1 MRYEQMNGILVKKNQ
16 VMLNTFFAI
25 ICAIFISKTSFAEP
39 ANLTRLTEEI
49 QVYHNSGAYQKELTA
64 TLDRAHHFVV
74 NRVNLNNHHT
84 HPKKLAIVLDIDET
98 SLSNYNK
105 LVARHFVG
113 TRAQIHQEML
123 AADAPAIKP
132 MLQFYDDALKRG
144 VTIFFVTGRHESV
157 RLATIKNLKY
167 AGYHDWKGLYL
178 RPENDKRAS
187 VIPFKSQTRATI
199 SKEGYTIIASIGDQ
213 YSDLKGGH
221 AEHTYKLPNPYYY
234 LY

>member
-1 MRYEQMNGILVKKNQ
+1 
-16 VMLNTFFAI
+16 
-25 ICAIFISKTSFAEP
+25 
-39 ANLTRLTEEI
+39 
-49 QVYHNSGAYQKELTA
+49 
-64 TLDRAHHFVV
+64 
-74 NRVNLNNHHT
+74 
-84 HPKKLAIVLDIDET
+84 
-98 SLSNYNK
+98 
-105 LVARHFVG
+105 
-113 TRAQIHQEML
+113 ML